1 MGSGKADAE
10 IAKVLA
16 RHAEIQAR
24 REKCPAL
31 LTEWRWSR
39 SGWGGWNALPSSLR
53 SIALSGDE
61 PTETND
67 EATKK

>member
-24 REKCPAL
+24 REKSPAL
-31 LTEWRWSR
+31 SSEWRWSR
-39 SGWGGWNALPSSLR
+39 SGWSGWTAMPSGLTSDEP
-53 SIALSGDE
+53 AGDE
-61 PTETND
+61 STADND
-67 EATKK
+67 ETSKS